1 MMNQKITPPAQ
12 ALQRLAAL
20 CAKAEYC
27 GADIQRKL
35 ARWQLDADPD
45 ADQTAKQ
52 HILDRLA
59 KDGYIDEARYA
70 HAFVRDKFR
79 YNHWG
84 QQRIARE
91 LRLRRIPQTLIDDA
105 LEEIT
110 PHDALHTLRQLVQ
123 RKRSSVTGR
132 SPYEINQKLIRYA
145 LSRGFDMDDIL
156 RVVGQPTDDD

>member
-70 HAFVRDKFR
+70 HAFVRD
-79 YNHWG
+79 NSATTTG
-84 QQRIARE
+84 
-91 LRLRRIPQTLIDDA
+91 DSSA
-105 LEEIT
+105 LLANCVCAAFPRPSSTMRWRKSRPTTRST
-110 PHDALHTLRQLVQ
+110 PSA
-123 RKRSSVTGR
+123 SS
-132 SPYEINQKLIRYA
+132 SSANAPA
-145 LSRGFDMDDIL
+145 
-156 RVVGQPTDDD
+156 